1 MLFDYDLTQSLPVM
15 KKFQYGV
22 TLSNPGIPFTI
33 PAAAGPGVVIGTTT
47 GATDLVG
54 ISLDKGTGRDGLP
67 QSTYSTT
74 QGVGAASAE
83 RMVTLV
89 INPFAVWSA
98 KMSGGATEDTT
109 LAQQVVSTASA
120 GGTAVTT
127 AASWTSAVEYADGTV
142 WGYSGPNAG
151 RARKITSSS
160 STAGTVTQPF
170 DYATVVGDVFLR
182 CPWTPMMAAT
192 VQLTTALYQANAII
206 SVGTGAPFR
215 PIELRLRDSTD
226 SGATNSFVLFVSN
239 SHALNLA

>member
-1 MLFDYDLTQSLPVM
+1 MNFAYDITQASPLM
-15 KKFQYGV
+15 RKFQYGV
-22 TLSNPGIPFTI
+22 SLTQVGIPFTVS
-33 PAAAGPGVVIGTTT
+33 AAAGPGVVIGTTT

-54 ISLDKGTGRDGLP
+54 ISYDKGLDQFDGL

-83 RMVTLV
+83 RTVTLN
-89 INPFAVWSA
+89 ISPFAVWA
-98 KMSGGATEDTT
+98 ARISGGATEDTT
-109 LAQQVVSTASA
+109 LAAQTVTTASA

-142 WGYSGPNAG
+142 WGITGANLG
-151 RARKITSSS
+151 RIRKITSSS

-170 DYATVVGDVFLR
+170 DYAVAVGDVFAR
-182 CPWTPMMAAT
+182 VPWTPMMAIT
-192 VQLTTALYQANAII
+192 VQLTTNLYQANAII

-215 PIELRLRDSTD
+215 VVDLRLNGLTD
-226 SGATNSFVLFVSN
+226 SEVLFASN